1 MPMLSLVLSSD
12 SYVFNVARD
21 HTGEREHAE
30 QCHEAHGLVRKEE
43 GRDDPNEE
51 EEAIKALELDH
62 QEPWGGLAKRKP
74 RKEGRVR
81 QMADEAALIRPAD
94 R

>member
-1 MPMLSLVLSSD
+1 MPMLSLVLPSD

-62 QEPWGGLAKRKP
+62 QEPWGGLANVSR
-74 RKEGRVR
+74 GRRVGCGR
-81 QMADEAALIRPAD
+81 
-94 R
+94 